1 MRERSAVGGMLQG
14 GNVTSRG
21 PGSRARGAL
30 ATAVGLLAAGLVI
43 LAGPASGGAAPPQAD
58 LSVAVTDSPD
68 PVTASSALTY
78 SLTVANAGPDV
89 AKRVVLTDHLVKNV
103 KFRGTHT
110 PQGICRFHRA
120 HHNVRCTL
128 RSLDAGQSIVV
139 TIRVTAPPDAGQ
151 IRSRAVVKSAVHD
164 PNGTNNRH
172 IETTTVIGKPP
183 PATCQGERANI
194 RGTAGDDTLNGHER
208 DDVVAAFGGNDRI
221 FPDGGSDLVC
231 AAGGDDLVVA
241 GSGSDTIHGGDQ
253 VDRIQ
258 GEGGED
264 NLRGGDGPDVM
275 LGGDGADILRGQLG
289 TDVLRGRDGNDILRG
304 GPKVDTLYGGKGND
318 ILIGGAG
325 HDRCF
330 GGAGHNTYIHCAS

>member
-1 MRERSAVGGMLQG
+1 MLQG
-14 GNVTSRG
+14 GYVTGRG
-21 PGSRARGAL
+21 PRFRATGTV

-43 LAGPASGGAAPPQAD
+43 LAGPVSGGAAAPQAD
-58 LSVAVTDSPD
+58 LSVAATDSPD
-68 PVTASSALTY
+68 PVTANSALAY
-78 SLTVANAGPDV
+78 SITVANAGPDT
-89 AKRVVLTDHLVKNV
+89 ARRVVLIDHLVRNI
-103 KFRGTHT
+103 KFRGSDT
-110 PQGICRFHRA
+110 PQGSCRFRNGSHS
-120 HHNVRCTL
+120 VRCALHT
-128 RSLDAGQSIVV
+128 LDAGQSTTL
-139 TIRVTAPPDAGQ
+139 TIHVKAPPRAGQ
-151 IRSRAVVKSAVHD
+151 ISSRAVVSSRVHD
-164 PNGTNNRH
+164 PNRTNNRH
-172 IETTTVIGKPP
+172 TETTTVIGQTP

-194 RGTAGDDTLNGHER
+194 RGTAGDDTLVGHKR

-221 FPDGGSDLVC
+221 FPDGGNDLVC

-241 GSGSDTIHGGDQ
+241 GSGNDRIYGGDQ
-253 VDRIQ
+253 VDRVQ

-330 GGAGHNTYIHCAS
+330 GGAGHNTYIHCAR